1 MIQLTEAMNL
11 IHAQQITIKREKAA
25 LNDLLGR
32 LLPEPLVST
41 IESPPFSKAAM
52 DGYAV
57 HSADHSERYRILET
71 VGAGDTPSKTV
82 HLGECTKIMT
92 GAMMPEGTDK
102 VLRVEY
108 VDREGDWAVPHT
120 EEKAGNVIQKAENLK
135 KGDVV
140 LQPGII
146 HPKDIGIIASLGL
159 PEVTVIKQPVIGIL
173 TTGSELKNPGEILKP
188 GQIYNSNGFQLTAQV
203 VSVGGIPVYYGIV
216 EDNKKA
222 LSETVA
228 KALSACDLV
237 LLSGGV
243 SKGEYDYVPDV
254 LQENGVKPIFH
265 RVAVK
270 PGRPTFFGR
279 REETFVF
286 GLPGNP
292 VSSFVIFEV
301 MVKALL
307 FRRGGLTYNPVLFEG
322 VLQETLRRRDTER
335 TEFHPVQLK
344 GGKVTPLVYHG
355 SSHLNA
361 LADANGLLSIPA
373 GVKELV
379 KGETVNVR
387 PI

>member
-1 MIQLTEAMNL
+1 MITFNEAMKRVQM
-11 IHAQQITIKREKAA
+11 QQIPVQQETVKLK
-25 LNDLLGR
+25 NLLGR
-32 LLPEPLVST
+32 ILTEPLVST
-41 IESPPFSKAAM
+41 LESPPFSKAAM

-57 HSADHSERYRILET
+57 SASDSSERFRILET
-71 VGAGDTPSKTV
+71 VGAGDTPSKPV
-82 HLGECTKIMT
+82 HPGECTKIMT
-92 GAMMPEGTDK
+92 GAMMPNGADK
-102 VLRVEY
+102 VIRVEY

-120 EEKAGNVIQKAENLK
+120 EEKGGNVIQKAENLK

-146 HPKDIGIIASLGL
+146 QAKDIGIIASLGL
-159 PEVTVIKQPVIGIL
+159 AEVSVLKPPVTGIL
-173 TTGSELKNPGEILKP
+173 TTGSELRNPGEPLEP

-203 VSVGGIPVYYGIV
+203 TSAGGTPVYYGIIADRK
-216 EDNKKA
+216 EA
-222 LSETVA
+222 LSKAVA
-228 KALSACDLV
+228 QALAECDLL

-243 SKGEYDYVPDV
+243 SKGEYDYVPEV
-254 LQENGVKPIFH
+254 LSENGVETIFH

-279 REETFVF
+279 RNSTFVF

-307 FRRGGLTYNPVLFEG
+307 FRRGGLTYNPVQYEG
-322 VLQETLRRRDTER
+322 VLQKTLRRRDTER
-335 TEFHPVQLK
+335 TEFHPVRLE
-344 GGKVTPLVYHG
+344 GGKVFPLRYLG

-361 LADANGLLSIPA
+361 LADANGLLTIPA
-373 GVKELV
+373 GIKELAE
-379 KGETVNVR
+379 GETVNVR